1 MKKYWISSFVLLLC
15 LASAL
20 CGAEAV
26 EGIITAKWL
35 NARIFPE
42 LKSSRVTKLPR
53 GLKVAV
59 FKRHG
64 SWLEIAAPDTT
75 PVFASAAYVSGNKVL
90 RDLNLRTA
98 PHSGAPV
105 ISRVKK
111 GTILKAVSEPDRYGW
126 VQVAPSA
133 DMRLYVVE
141 TYVNYDR
148 SKVPVAK
155 KGVMPQAAPAPEK
168 KAEVVKKA
176 APAPEKKAEVVK
188 RAAPAPEKK
197 AEVVK
202 KAAPAPEKKAEVVKK
217 AAPAPEKKAE
227 VVKKAAPA
235 PEKKAEVV
243 KKAAPAPA
251 TVKKELA
258 NFDLTSERKQ
268 ELLNIG
274 ADITKSAPYAQTG
287 ILVAVPNPGGDC
299 TRYALAD
306 ANGNNKG
313 FLFAEAPVKLGDFV
327 EKSVAVKGVAYQIPK
342 WKNPV
347 VAVTLIVPAGE
358 SK

>member
-1 MKKYWISSFVLLLC
+1 MKKYWISCFVLLLS
-15 LASAL
+15 LTGAL

-26 EGIITAKWL
+26 EGVITAKWL

-53 GLKVAV
+53 GLKISI

-90 RDLNLRTA
+90 RDLNLRTE

-111 GTILKAVSEPDRYGW
+111 GTLLKAVSEPDRHGW

-133 DMRLYVVE
+133 DMRLYVVD
-141 TYVNYDR
+141 TYVNYDK

-155 KGVMPQAAPAPEK
+155 KGVMPQAAPAPAPEK
-168 KAEVVKKA
+168 KAEPVKKAAPAPAPEKKAEPVKKA
-176 APAPEKKAEVVK
+176 APAPEKKAE
-188 RAAPAPEKK
+188 P
-197 AEVVK
+197 VK
-202 KAAPAPEKKAEVVKK
+202 KAAPAPEKKAEPVKK

-227 VVKKAAPA
+227 PVKKAAPA
-235 PEKKAEVV
+235 PEKKAE
-243 KKAAPAPA
+243 P
-251 TVKKELA
+251 VKKEVA

-274 ADITKSAPYAQTG
+274 ADITRPAPYAQSG

-306 ANGNNKG
+306 AEGNNKG
-313 FLFAEAPVKLGDFV
+313 FLFAEAPVKLGDLV
-327 EKSVAVKGVAYQIPK
+327 GKNVAVKGFAYQIPK

-347 VAVTLIVPAGE
+347 VAVARIVPAGE
-358 SK
+358 AK

>member
-1 MKKYWISSFVLLLC
+1 MKKYWISCFVLLLS
-15 LASAL
+15 LTGAL

-26 EGIITAKWL
+26 EGVITAKWL

-53 GLKVAV
+53 GLKISI

-90 RDLNLRTA
+90 RDLNLRTE

-111 GTILKAVSEPDRYGW
+111 GTLLKAVSEPDRHGW

-133 DMRLYVVE
+133 DMRLYVVD
-141 TYVNYDR
+141 TYVNYDK

-155 KGVMPQAAPAPEK
+155 KGVMPQAAPAPAPEK
-168 KAEVVKKA
+168 KAEPVKKA
-176 APAPEKKAEVVK
+176 ASAPAPDKKAEPVKKAAPAPAPEKKAE
-188 RAAPAPEKK
+188 P
-197 AEVVK
+197 
-202 KAAPAPEKKAEVVKK
+202 
-217 AAPAPEKKAE
+217 
-227 VVKKAAPA
+227 
-235 PEKKAEVV
+235 
-243 KKAAPAPA
+243 
-251 TVKKELA
+251 VKKEVA

-274 ADITKSAPYAQTG
+274 ADITRPAPYAQSG

-306 ANGNNKG
+306 AEGNNKG
-313 FLFAEAPVKLGDFV
+313 FLFAEAPVKLGDLV
-327 EKSVAVKGVAYQIPK
+327 GKNVAVKGFAYQIPK

-347 VAVTLIVPAGE
+347 VAVARIVPAGE
-358 SK
+358 AK

>member
-1 MKKYWISSFVLLLC
+1 MKKYWISCFVLLLS
-15 LASAL
+15 LTGAL

-26 EGIITAKWL
+26 EGVITAKWL

-53 GLKVAV
+53 GLKISI

-90 RDLNLRTA
+90 RDLNLRTE

-111 GTILKAVSEPDRYGW
+111 GTLLKAVSEPDRHGW

-133 DMRLYVVE
+133 DMRLYVVD
-141 TYVNYDR
+141 TYVNYDK

-155 KGVMPQAAPAPEK
+155 KGVMPQAAPAPAPEK
-168 KAEVVKKA
+168 KAEPVKKA
-176 APAPEKKAEVVK
+176 APAPEKKAE
-188 RAAPAPEKK
+188 P
-197 AEVVK
+197 VK
-202 KAAPAPEKKAEVVKK
+202 KAAPAPEKKAE
-217 AAPAPEKKAE
+217 P
-227 VVKKAAPA
+227 
-235 PEKKAEVV
+235 
-243 KKAAPAPA
+243 
-251 TVKKELA
+251 VKKEVA

-274 ADITKSAPYAQTG
+274 ADITRPAPYAQSG

-306 ANGNNKG
+306 AEGNNKG
-313 FLFAEAPVKLGDFV
+313 FLFAEAPVKLGDLV
-327 EKSVAVKGVAYQIPK
+327 GKNVAVKGFAYQIPK

-347 VAVTLIVPAGE
+347 VAVARIVPAGE
-358 SK
+358 AK

>member
-202 KAAPAPEKKAEVVKK
+202 KAAPAP
-217 AAPAPEKKAE
+217 
-227 VVKKAAPA
+227 
-235 PEKKAEVV
+235 
-243 KKAAPAPA
+243 A

>member
-1 MKKYWISSFVLLLC
+1 MKKYWISCFVLLLS
-15 LASAL
+15 LTGAL

-26 EGIITAKWL
+26 EGVITAKWL

-53 GLKVAV
+53 GLKISI

-90 RDLNLRTA
+90 RDLNLRTE

-111 GTILKAVSEPDRYGW
+111 GTLLKAVSEPDRHGW

-133 DMRLYVVE
+133 DMRLYVVD
-141 TYVNYDR
+141 TYVNYDK

-168 KAEVVKKA
+168 KAEPVKKAAPAPAPEKKAEPVKKA
-176 APAPEKKAEVVK
+176 APAPEKKAE
-188 RAAPAPEKK
+188 P
-197 AEVVK
+197 
-202 KAAPAPEKKAEVVKK
+202 
-217 AAPAPEKKAE
+217 
-227 VVKKAAPA
+227 
-235 PEKKAEVV
+235 
-243 KKAAPAPA
+243 
-251 TVKKELA
+251 VKKEVA

-274 ADITKSAPYAQTG
+274 ADITRPAPYAQSG

-306 ANGNNKG
+306 AEGNNKG
-313 FLFAEAPVKLGDFV
+313 FLFAEAPVKLGDLV
-327 EKSVAVKGVAYQIPK
+327 GKNVAVKGFAYQIPK

-347 VAVTLIVPAGE
+347 VAVARIVPAGE
-358 SK
+358 AK

>member
-155 KGVMPQAAPAPEK
+155 KGVMPQAAPAS
-168 KAEVVKKA
+168 
-176 APAPEKKAEVVK
+176 
-188 RAAPAPEKK
+188 
-197 AEVVK
+197 
-202 KAAPAPEKKAEVVKK
+202 EKKAEVVKK

-299 TRYALAD
+299 T
-306 ANGNNKG
+306 
-313 FLFAEAPVKLGDFV
+313 
-327 EKSVAVKGVAYQIPK
+327 
-342 WKNPV
+342 
-347 VAVTLIVPAGE
+347 
-358 SK
+358 

>member
-1 MKKYWISSFVLLLC
+1 MKKYWISCFVLLLS
-15 LASAL
+15 LTGAL

-26 EGIITAKWL
+26 EGVITAKWL

-53 GLKVAV
+53 GLKISI

-90 RDLNLRTA
+90 RDLNLRTE

-111 GTILKAVSEPDRYGW
+111 GTLLKAVSEPDRHGW

-133 DMRLYVVE
+133 DMRLYVVD
-141 TYVNYDR
+141 TYVNYDK

-155 KGVMPQAAPAPEK
+155 KGVMPQAAPAPAPEK
-168 KAEVVKKA
+168 KAEPVKKA
-176 APAPEKKAEVVK
+176 APAPAPEKKAEPVK
-188 RAAPAPEKK
+188 KAASAPAPEKK
-197 AEVVK
+197 AEPVK
-202 KAAPAPEKKAEVVKK
+202 KAAPAPAPEKKAE
-217 AAPAPEKKAE
+217 P
-227 VVKKAAPA
+227 
-235 PEKKAEVV
+235 
-243 KKAAPAPA
+243 
-251 TVKKELA
+251 VKKEVA

-274 ADITKSAPYAQTG
+274 ADITRPAPYAQSG

-306 ANGNNKG
+306 AEGNNKG
-313 FLFAEAPVKLGDFV
+313 FLFAEAPVKLGDLV
-327 EKSVAVKGVAYQIPK
+327 GKNVAVKGFAYQIPK

-347 VAVTLIVPAGE
+347 VAVARIVPAGE
-358 SK
+358 AK

>member
-1 MKKYWISSFVLLLC
+1 MKKYWISCFVLLLS
-15 LASAL
+15 LTGAL

-26 EGIITAKWL
+26 EGVITAKWL

-53 GLKVAV
+53 GLKISI

-90 RDLNLRTA
+90 RDLNLRTE

-111 GTILKAVSEPDRYGW
+111 GTLLKAVSEPDRHGW

-133 DMRLYVVE
+133 DMRLYVVD
-141 TYVNYDR
+141 TYVNYDK

-168 KAEVVKKA
+168 NAEPVKKA
-176 APAPEKKAEVVK
+176 APAPEKKAEPVK
-188 RAAPAPEKK
+188 KAVPAPEKK
-197 AEVVK
+197 AE
-202 KAAPAPEKKAEVVKK
+202 P
-217 AAPAPEKKAE
+217 
-227 VVKKAAPA
+227 
-235 PEKKAEVV
+235 
-243 KKAAPAPA
+243 
-251 TVKKELA
+251 VKKEVA

-274 ADITKSAPYAQTG
+274 ADITKPAPYAQTG

-306 ANGNNKG
+306 AEGNNKG
-313 FLFAEAPVKLGDFV
+313 FLFAEAPVKLGDLV
-327 EKSVAVKGVAYQIPK
+327 GKNVAVKGFAYQIPK

-347 VAVTLIVPAGE
+347 VAVARIVPAGE
-358 SK
+358 AK

>member
-1 MKKYWISSFVLLLC
+1 MKKYWISCFVLLLS
-15 LASAL
+15 LTGAL

-26 EGIITAKWL
+26 EGVITAKWL

-53 GLKVAV
+53 GLKISI

-90 RDLNLRTA
+90 RDLNLRTE

-111 GTILKAVSEPDRYGW
+111 GTLLKAVSEPDRHGW

-133 DMRLYVVE
+133 DMRLYVVD
-141 TYVNYDR
+141 TYVNYDK

-155 KGVMPQAAPAPEK
+155 KGVMPQAAPAPAPEK
-168 KAEVVKKA
+168 KAEPVKKA
-176 APAPEKKAEVVK
+176 APAPAPEKKAEPVK
-188 RAAPAPEKK
+188 KAASAPAPEKK
-197 AEVVK
+197 AEPVK
-202 KAAPAPEKKAEVVKK
+202 KAAPAPAPEKKAEPVKK
-217 AAPAPEKKAE
+217 ATPAPAPEKKAE
-227 VVKKAAPA
+227 P
-235 PEKKAEVV
+235 
-243 KKAAPAPA
+243 
-251 TVKKELA
+251 VKKEVA

-274 ADITKSAPYAQTG
+274 ADITRPAPYAQSG

-306 ANGNNKG
+306 AEGNNKG
-313 FLFAEAPVKLGDFV
+313 FLFAEAPVKLGDLV
-327 EKSVAVKGVAYQIPK
+327 GKNVAVKGFAYQIPK

-347 VAVTLIVPAGE
+347 VAVARIVPAGE
-358 SK
+358 AK